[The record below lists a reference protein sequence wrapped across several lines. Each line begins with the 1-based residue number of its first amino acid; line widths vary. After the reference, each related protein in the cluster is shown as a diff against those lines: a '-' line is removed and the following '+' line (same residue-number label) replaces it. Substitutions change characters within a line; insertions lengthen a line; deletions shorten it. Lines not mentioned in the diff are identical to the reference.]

1 MKLQDKVAIVTGGG
15 TGIGRGISEVLAR
28 AGAKVAV
35 NYSRSRDDAEQTV
48 AAICS
53 AGGSAIAIAAD
64 VSKDSDARTMMER
77 VSDQFGRL
85 DILVNNAGWS
95 TRIPHEKLDDL
106 TDEIWDRTLN
116 TNLRGAFYCMRA
128 AVPFLK
134 KQPGSSIINIAS
146 VAALTGQGSS
156 IAYAASKGGMLTMTK
171 SFARVLAPDVR
182 VNAIAPGFV
191 RTRFANWPQSAFDQ
205 GESITPLKELPTPEE
220 IGELALY
227 LASETTPITG
237 QTIEM
242 DGGLAALGPYPPR
255 I

>member
-1 MKLQDKVAIVTGGG
+1 MKLQDRVAIVTGGG

-35 NYSRSRDDAEQTV
+35 NYSRSREDAEQTA

-53 AGGSAIAIAAD
+53 KGGTAFAIAAD
-64 VSKDSDARTMMER
+64 VSKDSDARAMMQQVAER
-77 VSDQFGRL
+77 FGRL

-95 TRIPHEKLDDL
+95 TRIPHEKLEEL

-128 AVPFLK
+128 AAPFLK

-146 VAALTGQGSS
+146 VAAFTGQGSS

-205 GESITPLKELPTPEE
+205 GESITPMKKLPTPEE
-220 IGELALY
+220 IGALALY
-227 LASETTPITG
+227 LASDGSPITG

-242 DGGLAALGPYPPR
+242 DGGLSALGPPR
-255 I
+255 